1 MSNWIGHGVRVFRV
15 DNPHTKSFAFWE
27 WVIRGL
33 KAVHPEVVFLAE
45 AFTRP
50 KVMNRLAKLGFSQSY
65 TYFTWR
71 TEKGDIEEYLKEL
84 THTEVAEY
92 FRPNLRPN
100 TPDILHESLQT
111 GGRSA
116 FIARL
121 VLAATLGASY
131 GVYGPAFELIENTPV
146 APGSEDYLNSEKCE
160 IRRWDVDRQEDNLT
174 GLITRLN
181 AVRVANGALHRNDSL
196 VFHRTDNPEI
206 IAYSKRDPEGSNVI
220 LTVVNL
226 DHEYTQ
232 SGWVNL
238 DVAAVGVDPG
248 SRYQVEDLISDR
260 LYDWNG
266 GRNYVE
272 LDPQVFPAHIF
283 RVHAPARTA

>member
-50 KVMNRLAKLGFSQSY
+50 KVMNRLTKLGFSQSY

-146 APGSEDYLNSEKCE
+146 APGSEDYLNSEKYE

-181 AVRVANGALHRNDSL
+181 AVRVANGTLHRNDSL

-206 IAYSKRDPEGSNVI
+206 IAYSKRDLRDRTLSLLSSTLITSTHNPAGSTLMLPPSAWI
-220 LTVVNL
+220 P
-226 DHEYTQ
+226 
-232 SGWVNL
+232 
-238 DVAAVGVDPG
+238 APG
-248 SRYQVEDLISDR
+248 TRSR
-260 LYDWNG
+260 
-266 GRNYVE
+266 
-272 LDPQVFPAHIF
+272 
-283 RVHAPARTA
+283 T